1 MQKEEMMKIVMAF
14 KAELETYSEQL
25 DLHNKMEE
33 VLRQDM
39 LDCGKLSAGKDKTG
53 TGERSFVRAVFA
65 MIEGIVFNLKQIA
78 LALSKHGKGSFS
90 QAELMMLE
98 EVSYDLDDKGAT
110 KSQVKF
116 IPLPKN
122 IKFAFLSAARAF
134 GVAYELKVDDGG
146 WNRFKD
152 ALVIRNR
159 ITHPKSI
166 DDLQLSDNEIQTVA
180 DAAEWFLKVQR
191 ELIQKMMTKMEALR
205 DKLDKK

>member
-1 MQKEEMMKIVMAF
+1 
-14 KAELETYSEQL
+14 
-25 DLHNKMEE
+25 
-33 VLRQDM
+33 
-39 LDCGKLSAGKDKTG
+39 
-53 TGERSFVRAVFA
+53 VRAMFT
-65 MIEGIVFNLKQIA
+65 MIEGSVFNLKQIA

-90 QAELMMLE
+90 QASMIKVQRSHRLNSSPCLRT
-98 EVSYDLDDKGAT
+98 S
-110 KSQVKF
+110 
-116 IPLPKN
+116 
-122 IKFAFLSAARAF
+122 KFAFLSAARAF

-146 WNRFKD
+146 WNGFKD

-205 DKLDKK
+205 ESKLLLVQFVSSPETKSKE